1 METSIDEKFMK
12 IALEQAKK
20 SAEIGGIPI
29 GAVLVKDG
37 KVCAMACNG
46 DKPNRIAH
54 AEKLVIEEM
63 ISRGEIYFYDYT
75 LYVTLEPCVMCAGLI
90 QWARVGRVV
99 YGASDPKSGAMGSLY
114 DIAGDR
120 RLNFNPEVT
129 KGVMADD
136 CGGILKEYFK
146 IRRGLK

>member
-1 METSIDEKFMK
+1 MESSLDEKFMK

-20 SAEIGGIPI
+20 SAELGGIPI
-29 GAVLVKDG
+29 GAVLVKDSE
-37 KVCAMACNG
+37 VCAKAYNG

-75 LYVTLEPCVMCAGLI
+75 LYVTLEPCVMCAGMI

-114 DIAGDR
+114 DIAGDK
-120 RLNFNPEVT
+120 RLNFNPKVI
-129 KGVMADD
+129 KGVLSDE
-136 CGGILKEYFK
+136 CGEILKKFFK
-146 IRRGLK
+146 IKRGLK